1 MVSIISGQNDNINVR
16 KLKHWLISSD
26 IDSATKLEVL
36 KILDLKSNIK
46 KTNVEKIIA
55 NIVDR
60 DKKAFEIAKDAD
72 SIEEW
77 NETLIR
83 NLDMDISVINDTSIE
98 NILECLIHYRS
109 LGHASD
115 EENFFKW
122 MNYMG
127 RRRL

>member
-1 MVSIISGQNDNINVR
+1 ME

-26 IDSATKLEVL
+26 IDSATKLDVL
-36 KILDLKSNIK
+36 KILDLKSDIK
-46 KTNVEKIIA
+46 KNNVEKIIA

-83 NLDMDISVINDTSIE
+83 NLDIDISVINDTNVE

-109 LGHASD
+109 LENASD
-115 EENFFKW
+115 EENFLKW